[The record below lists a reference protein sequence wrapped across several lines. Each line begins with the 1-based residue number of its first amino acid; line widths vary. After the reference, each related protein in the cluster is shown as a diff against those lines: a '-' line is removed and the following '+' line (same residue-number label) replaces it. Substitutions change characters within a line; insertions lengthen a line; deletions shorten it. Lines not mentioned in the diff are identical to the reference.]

1 VELKHFSS
9 CNLIANRIK
18 EFLIAPYPLT
28 VAGLHFSTHH
38 FTRYRVNF
46 IDFCFFTWEF
56 NNLYLWRSSCVG
68 SVSAGS
74 WGNWVGPLPIL
85 ARVQLCV
92 YIKLLEPRTTRS
104 FASWPSTR
112 PRNPFIIIIIELFVL
127 LHYSP
132 RGGWGGSNVK
142 HARRMD
148 AILSATC
155 CPIIF
160 NFNLFM
166 HGAFASFSFV
176 CRRSNSNYRVYLG
189 RRLMNAIK
197 REKVCLIF
205 PLFFTFFVFASAAL
219 VCFVDYRISEQN
231 QAICWLS

>member
-1 VELKHFSS
+1 
-9 CNLIANRIK
+9 
-18 EFLIAPYPLT
+18 
-28 VAGLHFSTHH
+28 
-38 FTRYRVNF
+38 
-46 IDFCFFTWEF
+46 
-56 NNLYLWRSSCVG
+56 
-68 SVSAGS
+68 
-74 WGNWVGPLPIL
+74 
-85 ARVQLCV
+85 
-92 YIKLLEPRTTRS
+92 
-104 FASWPSTR
+104 
-112 PRNPFIIIIIELFVL
+112 
-127 LHYSP
+127 
-132 RGGWGGSNVK
+132 VK